1 MKSVLCGDGLERRL
15 PEEILV
21 RFLVDFIRWE
31 EVANI
36 RKQLLNLLAHTD
48 ILLTN
53 PGSGA
58 FSTSLVTAPFCSIK
72 SGSCNYYEHDVL
84 LEQEGVSLEISMKLS
99 IGLKGSHSPLC
110 AILFFEI
117 CPMW

>member
-1 MKSVLCGDGLERRL
+1 MRSVLCGDGLERRL

-58 FSTSLVTAPFCSIK
+58 FNVVVLSDGTSLVTAPFCSIK

-84 LEQEGVSLEISMKLS
+84 LEHLVRIVTPTVAGVMFLTFL
-99 IGLKGSHSPLC
+99 
-110 AILFFEI
+110 
-117 CPMW
+117 